1 MRSVS
6 SVSVV
11 ALVLAVAVLLA
22 APRLGADGVDA
33 GACGKTPPDQV
44 ALKLA
49 PCVSAAKD
57 PKATPSARCCAAVK
71 EIGEKSAECL
81 CAVLLS
87 KTVRDIGVKPE
98 MAITIPKR
106 CNIADR
112 PIGYKCGDFT
122 LPSLQVQN

>member
-1 MRSVS
+1 
-6 SVSVV
+6 VV
-11 ALVLAVAVLLA
+11 ALALVLAGVVVLAV
-22 APRLGADGVDA
+22 PRLADGA
-33 GACGKTPPDQV
+33 GACGATPPDQV

-49 PCVSAAKD
+49 PCVSAAKNPD
-57 PKATPSARCCAAVK
+57 STPSARCCAAVK
-71 EIGEKSAECL
+71 DIGEKSAECL

-112 PIGYKCGDFT
+112 PIGYKCGGT
-122 LPSLQVQN
+122 YVREQPS